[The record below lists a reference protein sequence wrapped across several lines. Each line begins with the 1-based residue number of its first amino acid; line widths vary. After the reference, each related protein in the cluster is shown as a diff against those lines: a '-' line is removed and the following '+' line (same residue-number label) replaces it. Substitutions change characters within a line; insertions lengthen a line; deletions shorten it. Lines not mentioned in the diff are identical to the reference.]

1 MAIYFCK
8 LSAPRPTFPGDMTAE
23 EAALMGEH
31 AAYWNMLTES
41 GAAVVVGLFSIRAG
55 VFGLAIVDVADETAA
70 SSLTDDDPVIRAGR
84 GFRYAIYPMPRALA
98 RGSAQPA
105 R

>member
-1 MAIYFCK
+1 MAIFFCK

-23 EAALMGEH
+23 EANLMGEH
-31 AAYWNMLTES
+31 GAYWNGLTES
-41 GAAVVVGLFSIRAG
+41 GAAVVVGPVFDPSG

-70 SSLTDDDPVIRAGR
+70 SALTDADPVIRSGR
-84 GFRYAIYPMPRALA
+84 GFRYAIFPMPRALA
-98 RGSAQPA
+98 RGAAQPA